1 MDELQENLDK
11 IEEETIKEIQEQFR
25 FESRQSHL
33 ENVLITSFK
42 STSKI
47 IIERNKKMKLE
58 DDYFYQKFIEDNF
71 MADEFGENPRSNW
84 FDNIY
89 SN

>member
-1 MDELQENLDK
+1 
-11 IEEETIKEIQEQFR
+11 
-25 FESRQSHL
+25 
-33 ENVLITSFK
+33 
-42 STSKI
+42 
-47 IIERNKKMKLE
+47 MKLE

-89 SN
+89 SNQQMQRDYEWIVKGLNDLNIHTNNVQRMINDT

>member
-1 MDELQENLDK
+1 
-11 IEEETIKEIQEQFR
+11 
-25 FESRQSHL
+25 
-33 ENVLITSFK
+33 
-42 STSKI
+42 
-47 IIERNKKMKLE
+47 MKLE

-89 SN
+89 SNQQMQRDYEWIVKGLNDLNIHTKNVQRMNE

>member
-1 MDELQENLDK
+1 
-11 IEEETIKEIQEQFR
+11 
-25 FESRQSHL
+25 
-33 ENVLITSFK
+33 
-42 STSKI
+42 
-47 IIERNKKMKLE
+47 MKLE

-89 SN
+89 SNQQMQRDYEWIVKGLNDLNIHSNNV

>member
-1 MDELQENLDK
+1 
-11 IEEETIKEIQEQFR
+11 
-25 FESRQSHL
+25 
-33 ENVLITSFK
+33 
-42 STSKI
+42 
-47 IIERNKKMKLE
+47 MKLE

-89 SN
+89 SNQQMQRDYEWIVKGLNDLNIHTNNVQRMNE